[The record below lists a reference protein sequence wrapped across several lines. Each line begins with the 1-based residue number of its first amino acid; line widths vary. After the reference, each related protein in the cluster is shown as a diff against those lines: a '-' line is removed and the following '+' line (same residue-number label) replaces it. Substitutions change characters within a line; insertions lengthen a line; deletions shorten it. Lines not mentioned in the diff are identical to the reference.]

1 MEICIDSVLS
11 GRYAITGGASRMAVC
26 SMLSEGGLTPSAGFF
41 QFVSRMSLIPCY
53 AMLRTRPGDFI
64 YAKDEM
70 EIMKADVKVL
80 KDSGADGFLFG
91 ALTED
96 GQIDVPACKLIL
108 SAASPLPVTF
118 HRAFDQVADPV
129 KSLKTLIDIGF
140 KRVMTSGQKDTAE
153 EGLELIKELVKES
166 EGKVTVMA
174 VSGVTKDNILKLHTE
189 CGVREFHASA
199 KRKIETEHNRNR
211 IKIGASESNYVMVT
225 DKNMVAA
232 MVALHPVPEE
242 IRRSYSPVI

>member
-11 GRYAITGGASRMAVC
+11 GRHAIAGGASRLVVC
-26 SMLSEGGLTPSAGFF
+26 SRLSEGGLTPSAGFF

-64 YAKDEM
+64 YAQDEI

-80 KDSGADGFLFG
+80 KDSGADGFFFG

-96 GQIDVPACKLIL
+96 GQIDVAACKLIL
-108 SAASPLPVTF
+108 SAARPLPVTF
-118 HRAFDQVADPV
+118 HRAFDQVAHPEL
-129 KSLKTLIDIGF
+129 SLIILIKIGF
-140 KRVMTSGQKDTAE
+140 RRVMTSGQKDTAE
-153 EGLELIKELVKES
+153 EGLELIKQLVKKADD
-166 EGKVTVMA
+166 KVTVMA
-174 VSGVTKDNILKLHTE
+174 VSGVTKDNILKIHTK
-189 CGVREFHASA
+189 CGVEEFHASA

-225 DKNMVAA
+225 DKDMVAA
-232 MVALHPVPEE
+232 MVALHPVPKE
-242 IRRSYSPVI
+242 IRRSY